1 MHPII
6 FLPLFI
12 AAIIIISNYYTQ
24 RGSIVILEKPDG
36 SGFTI
41 NLQEWNSK
49 NKCELFLKKGDVIQ
63 IEVTKEEGEIG
74 LLLRGKNGSEPYE
87 GNGLKTTVFTV
98 TISETDNYIFY
109 VSGKKASGKIKVLTL
124 V

>member
-12 AAIIIISNYYTQ
+12 AVIIIISNCFVKK
-24 RGSIVILEKPDG
+24 GSIVILEKPDG
-36 SGFTI
+36 KGFTMDF
-41 NLQEWNSK
+41 QEWSSK

-63 IEVTKEEGEIG
+63 IEIIRDGGEID
-74 LLLRGKNGSEPYE
+74 LTLRGKNGTEPYT
-87 GNGLKTTVFTV
+87 GNKLKSTIFTV
-98 TISETDNYIFY
+98 TVSETDSYIFH
-109 VSGKKASGKIKVLTL
+109 VSGKNASGKIKVLTL